1 MIFAG
6 DLRRQARVCARL
18 AEDCQDQHLAER
30 LRLMATDLIAK
41 ADDIE
46 ELPTERLRRTNHFWP
61 FSFHSPYAR
70 RGAAKLLSQDEARRI
85 ATNIATLPYLLRGRA
100 RRGR

>member
-18 AEDCQDQHLAER
+18 AEDCQDQFLAER

-46 ELPTERLRRTNHFWP
+46 ELPTERLRRTKP
-61 FSFHSPYAR
+61 
-70 RGAAKLLSQDEARRI
+70 LLAV
-85 ATNIATLPYLLRGRA
+85 
-100 RRGR
+100 